1 MLFHT
6 ITTPTN
12 NQTQYIYIYL
22 DSLDEGVASQ
32 RIYALSQLKE
42 VWKQLSSESSES
54 FPKLRGVQVEYQYD
68 DMKLSSLDSKRK
80 TLIDEMQKQF
90 DQVADI
96 DVAGSEALSLI
107 RTILLDNIETHIKLE
122 DAYRGQVDDA
132 RKSRIIGRMRYKLER
147 SHVGDILP
155 NTTWSLQDLSNYR
168 ELVYESTKLLEKL
181 AKEAHNL
188 VLKFS
193 DDGNLSLPMQS
204 AYLLTELVSLR
215 AHVNEHTF
223 FTLRAILQD
232 SEDGMGALNNA
243 ENGGVCSQLKLKK
256 YKYMLLLT
264 ETNMHEL
271 DRSS

>member
-1 MLFHT
+1 MT
-6 ITTPTN
+6 W
-12 NQTQYIYIYL
+12 QTRVCELLACSSIRLRHLLTSKHNKYIYL

-80 TLIDEMQKQF
+80 TLLDEMQKQF

-122 DAYRGQVDDA
+122 DAYRGQIDDA

-147 SHVGDILP
+147 SHIGDILP

-232 SEDGMGALNNA
+232 SEDGMGALKNA

-256 YKYMLLLT
+256 I
-264 ETNMHEL
+264 
-271 DRSS
+271 